1 MTDAETFALFALA
14 FAVGVIFG
22 ASAMFVLLK
31 R

>member
-1 MTDAETFALFALA
+1 MTTPESILLLGLT